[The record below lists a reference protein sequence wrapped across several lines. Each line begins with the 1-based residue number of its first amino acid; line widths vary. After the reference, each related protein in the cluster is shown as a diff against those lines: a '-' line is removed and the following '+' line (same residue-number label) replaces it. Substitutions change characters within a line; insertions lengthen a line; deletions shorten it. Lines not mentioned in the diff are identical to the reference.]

1 MRRHTK
7 QPELTATL
15 CLHLPPWL
23 RAIVEEIADNEQ
35 TSLGEAGRILMS
47 AGAKA
52 LGIAEG
58 CRSWDGDGSPS
69 DLNELEDLAAS
80 RIEKDRDR
88 EGGR

>member
-7 QPELTATL
+7 KPELTATL
-15 CLHLPPWL
+15 CLHLPPGL

-58 CRSWDGDGSPS
+58 SRP
-69 DLNELEDLAAS
+69 ELEDMMAS
-80 RIEKDRDR
+80 RIELDSDR
-88 EGGR
+88 GYGR